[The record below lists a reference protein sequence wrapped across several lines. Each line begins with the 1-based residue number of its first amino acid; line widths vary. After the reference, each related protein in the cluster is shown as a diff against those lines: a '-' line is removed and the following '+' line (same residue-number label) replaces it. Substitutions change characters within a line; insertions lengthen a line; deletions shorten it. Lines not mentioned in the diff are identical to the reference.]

1 MDPRNQRDDD
11 DNNQH
16 DDNEY
21 DENQDNYE
29 DGQDNE
35 EYDQYQ
41 EDNDYNGQPG
51 EVNGDNEEQEAS
63 EAVPNPVEDEPDD
76 DFPEYANEHNKQL
89 NQIIKEKRKLIK
101 ELQTK
106 IEDVNERSKVLKDH
120 LKNVR
125 TELINTQQLIDDK
138 NKEIETEDHLKQ
150 LNERQIGRL
159 RAALRKLEEQE
170 VGKQERL
177 NDIQNQIFKCNE
189 KMEQHKLEMN
199 YNQEELEQWSLAAKQ
214 KEEDNLALEKYRRQ
228 DDIKVKE
235 LNLEIEKLTTMLTR
249 KQNELDQEITETQAA
264 QIELDKTAEEF
275 KKHHEERHKLFQQ
288 WEDALQTI
296 SRREETINQEAD
308 KYAQIKMEIE
318 ASKNLLEEKKNFNES
333 LKGENKRTELEIQS
347 AERTNYQKKEV
358 NKQKAETINNLSAE
372 VEILKNQLSAFASD
386 LQQKKNKASALHEE
400 LLRKKQRLN
409 NAEKKFTVQ
418 KSKLLNADDLVKE
431 LIGKS
436 KSAEDVLKDAEK
448 SKSDLEREVRIK
460 EDQLFKATQNLF
472 KLREEEANLYGEIQG
487 NMAACRNLQAHINKL
502 SQEFQRQQELLY
514 NAEYQIQLMERKV
527 ARARGEKTIEEKKEL
542 EEQIK
547 KAEAEFEK
555 KAAEHK
561 TLSQALRRLDDDTRA
576 IEKQLVSVEEEKAK
590 LSSTIEELTLENDM
604 FALDLSKIVKTKEET
619 LVQHDVMKLEI
630 KNIRDNLMK
639 ATYRVYNL
647 ENRKHQLEMSM
658 QEREKEISVHK
669 DVLKAEYKAA
679 EEERHKI
686 AVELS
691 ERLNKVKNLK
701 IKYEALVQK
710 KQSSDGI
717 EDINEHSQAYYVI
730 KAAQER
736 EELQRKGD
744 ELNAKIIQSEKELK
758 ALDNTLNHL
767 KNRNSDF
774 RDGFL
779 NKGRTDKDVEQKNA
793 LEQQMN
799 AASEN
804 YFKKKKEFAS
814 KTRDYEEDLRRYN
827 ELQNRLT
834 YITQRKNEAELQAR
848 KLAEELKEQEQ
859 KKGRAERTLNEKKKL
874 LASKNKT
881 LQEDSVESIQINL
894 DIEKNLT
901 KTLQSGIFILFTE
914 YPELREVLEPMLKE
928 RNIPLPEKAPS
939 AIDVAS
945 SHHSVSSRGS
955 AASRGR
961 LY

>member
-1 MDPRNQRDDD
+1 MDPR
-11 DNNQH
+11 
-16 DDNEY
+16 DNEY
-21 DENQDNYE
+21 YQDNQYE
-29 DGQDNE
+29 ENGVQE
-35 EYDQYQ
+35 EDYEEQQ
-41 EDNDYNGQPG
+41 EDVEQFDG
-51 EVNGDNEEQEAS
+51 EEDQQEEQQQ
-63 EAVPNPVEDEPDD
+63 EDESVPAEPEQEEEDDD

-101 ELQTK
+101 ELRSK
-106 IEDVNERSKVLKDH
+106 IEDVVDRSKVLKEH

-125 TELINTQQLIDDK
+125 SELINTQQLIDDK

-159 RAALRKLEEQE
+159 RGGLRKLEEKEIEQ
-170 VGKQERL
+170 QERL

-189 KMEQHKLEMN
+189 KMEQHKLTMN

-228 DDIKVKE
+228 DEIKVKE

-249 KQNELDQEITETQAA
+249 KQNALDQEITETQAA

-275 KKHHEERHKLFQQ
+275 KRHHEERHKLYQQ
-288 WEDALQTI
+288 WEEALQTI

-318 ASKNLLEEKKNFNES
+318 NSKNLLNEKKNFLDQ
-333 LKGENKRTELEIQS
+333 LKNENKNIELDIQGS
-347 AERTNYQKKEV
+347 ERINYQKKEA
-358 NKQKAETINNLSAE
+358 NKQRIESINNLSAE

-386 LQQKKNKASALHEE
+386 LQQKRNRYAGLNEE

-409 NAEKKFTVQ
+409 NAEKKFSTQ
-418 KSKLLNADDLVKE
+418 KIKMSNADELVLE
-431 LIGKS
+431 LLGKS
-436 KSAEDVLKDAEK
+436 KTAEEVLKESEK
-448 SKSDLEREVRIK
+448 AKADLEREIRIK
-460 EDQLFKATQNLF
+460 EDTLFKATQGLF

-487 NMAACRNLQAHINKL
+487 NMAACRNLQAHIGKL

-527 ARARGEKTIEEKKEL
+527 ARAKGEKTVEERKEL
-542 EEQIK
+542 EEQIQ
-547 KAEAEFEK
+547 KAEAEFGQKSE
-555 KAAEHK
+555 EHK
-561 TLSQALRRLDDDTRA
+561 MLSKALRGLDDDMRA
-576 IEKQLVSVEEEKAK
+576 IEKTLVGIEDERAK
-590 LSSTIEELTLENDM
+590 LDSNIQELNLENDM
-604 FALDLSKIVKTKEET
+604 FAMDLTRIVKQKEET
-619 LVQHDVMKLEI
+619 LVQHDIMKLEI
-630 KNIRDNLMK
+630 KNIRDNLMR
-639 ATYRVYNL
+639 ATYKVYNL

-669 DVLKAEYKAA
+669 DVLKAEFKAA

-710 KQSSDGI
+710 KQSSDGM
-717 EDINEHSQAYYVI
+717 EDINDHSQAYYVI

-767 KNRNSDF
+767 KNRNSNF

-779 NKGRTDKDVEQKNA
+779 NRGMTNRDVEQKSA

-799 AASEN
+799 VASEN
-804 YFKKKKEFAS
+804 YFKKKREFQS
-814 KTRDYEEDLRRYN
+814 KTKDYEEDLRRYN

-834 YITQRKNEAELQAR
+834 YVSQRRNEINGQVKKAQ
-848 KLAEELKEQEQ
+848 EEVDQQEQ
-859 KKGRAERTLNEKKKL
+859 KRARAERTLNVKEKL
-874 LASKNKT
+874 LRDLNKAPAA
-881 LQEDSVESIQINL
+881 ESVEANQIEL
-894 DIEKNLT
+894 EIEKHLT
-901 KTLQSGIFILFTE
+901 KTLQSGIFLLFTE
-914 YPELREVLEPMLKE
+914 YPELKDVLEPMLRSK
-928 RNIPLPEKAPS
+928 NIPVPERAPS
-939 AIDVAS
+939 AIDTAS
-945 SHHSVSSRGS
+945 SRHSGSSRGS

-961 LY
+961 ALV